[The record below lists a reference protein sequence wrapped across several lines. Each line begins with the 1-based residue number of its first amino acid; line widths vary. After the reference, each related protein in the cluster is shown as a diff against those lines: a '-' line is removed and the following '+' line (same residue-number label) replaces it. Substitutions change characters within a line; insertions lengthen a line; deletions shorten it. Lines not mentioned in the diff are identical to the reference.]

1 MERGPLSTGEKQ
13 KDKKGAGL
21 LFCFRIKK
29 KKNAND
35 ISRFRLLPRVGID
48 HPSLVLLEVK
58 TRYS

>member
-29 KKNAND
+29 KKMQMT
-35 ISRFRLLPRVGID
+35 
-48 HPSLVLLEVK
+48 SLGSGYFLELG
-58 TRYS
+58 